1 MPDSPPHFDISA
13 AVVRQLGEELVS
25 DEVTAIVELVK
36 NAYDADATYANVVVN
51 TEEPPPEG
59 LTDFGAAT
67 GYVTIED
74 DGSGMDEGDI
84 RAGWLMISLSAK
96 RKMKAAG
103 GRTPKG
109 RTPLGDKG
117 LGRLSTQKLGQNLDM
132 ITHKAGSADSLHV
145 SFSWSAFSDDRS
157 LSDVPVSI
165 RPASPPG
172 RSKGTQLVIS
182 GLRNPDVWEG
192 AAVDQLITDLSQ
204 IISPFPEA
212 RSFLVTLKINGRPID
227 LGQVSEQVRKA
238 AVGRFFFTFND
249 GKLSLNGSIRLA
261 KLRGNLPDFYDSAI
275 SKDNGR
281 AFFDYLQKKSPTTAL
296 KLSSDKTQ
304 FVDFLYEVE
313 LASLGGVE
321 TIPSPG
327 EPEKR
332 IAADPGPFV
341 GEIDD
346 FVLRGDEIGAGLG
359 GLSNAT
365 ELREIIRKQAG
376 IKVFRDGFGIK
387 PYGLNGQ
394 DWLKLAAGWTSA
406 GSFYGLRPSNV
417 MGFVLISEAD
427 NAHLKEKT
435 DREGFVS
442 NPWAQNFQRL
452 VVQVTDT
459 ISGLYETIRR
469 SLNDYRNELASK
481 AQPFDGSLKAIAD
494 ATTAS
499 EQLSTYTA
507 KTAAIK
513 QSTEAT
519 RDKLRT
525 VAERIDKTPIFT
537 SAAEREIAGL
547 IAEARAAIDAS
558 TALFAEID
566 DYAAQARVLANIV
579 VALAPK
585 LDVLTDQLN
594 DFSELAGLGLLAEA
608 LSHEIQHQAD
618 RLMRQAGAAAKK
630 AQAAR
635 PQNHDLLQFTR
646 NVTATVSV
654 LRGLIEHLGPSL
666 RYQRDR
672 LDKLDMSGL
681 LKEVRQHFQSRWESD
696 HFECKLVLTGSDFEI
711 ETNRGRMLQVI
722 DNLLLNSE
730 YWLKEAAKRDPTFKA
745 EITMDYEPFRLRVWD
760 NGPGVEPAVEDS
772 LFEPFVT
779 LKPRT
784 VGRGIGLFVTAQI
797 MESFGGSIVLLPDQN
812 AEGRRFIFELDLASI
827 GRA

>member
-1 MPDSPPHFDISA
+1 MPDNPPHFDISA

-51 TEEPPPEG
+51 TKDPPPSG
-59 LTDFGAAT
+59 ATDFGEAR

-74 DGSGMDEGDI
+74 DGLGMDEGDI
-84 RAGWLMISLSAK
+84 RTGWLMISLSAK

-132 ITHKAGSADSLHV
+132 ITRKDGLAASLHV
-145 SFSWSAFSDDRS
+145 SFSWAAFGDDRS
-157 LSDVPVSI
+157 LGDVPVSI
-165 RPASPPG
+165 RQASAPG
-172 RSKGTQLVIS
+172 RTKGTQLIIS

-192 AAVDQLITDLSQ
+192 AAADQLVTDLSQ
-204 IISPFPEA
+204 IISPYPEA
-212 RSFLVTLKINGRPID
+212 RSFLVTLRINGRPID

-238 AVGRFFFTFND
+238 AVGRFFFTFKD
-249 GKLSLNGSIRLA
+249 GKLSVNGSIRLV

-281 AFFDYLQKKSPTTAL
+281 AFFDYLQKKSPTQSL
-296 KLSSDKTQ
+296 RLSRDKTQ
-304 FVDFLYEVE
+304 FVDFSYEVD
-313 LASLGGVE
+313 LASLGDVDM
-321 TIPSPG
+321 IPAPVDQ
-327 EPEKR
+327 ERR
-332 IAADPGPFV
+332 IPADPGPFV

-346 FVLRGDEIGAGLG
+346 FVLRGDEMGASLG
-359 GLSNAT
+359 GLANAT
-365 ELREIIRKQAG
+365 EIREIIRKQAG

-387 PYGLNGQ
+387 PYGVNGQ
-394 DWLKLAAGWTSA
+394 DWLKLASGWTSA
-406 GSFYGLRPSNV
+406 GSFYGLRPGNV

-442 NPWAQNFQRL
+442 NPWSQNFQRL

-459 ISGLYETIRR
+459 ISRLYETIRR

-481 AQPFDGSLKAIAD
+481 AHPFDTSRQAIAD

-499 EQLSTYTA
+499 AQLSTYTA
-507 KTAAIK
+507 KAAALR
-513 QSTEAT
+513 QTTEAT
-519 RDKLRT
+519 REKLRT

-537 SAAEREIAGL
+537 SAAERDVSPL
-547 IAEARAAIDAS
+547 LAEARAAIDAS
-558 TALFAEID
+558 SALFAEIED
-566 DYAAQARVLANIV
+566 HAAQARILANIV
-579 VALAPK
+579 TALAPK

-618 RLMRQAGAAAKK
+618 RLMRQAASAAKK
-630 AQAAR
+630 AQATR

-646 NVTATVSV
+646 DVTSTVSV

-672 LDKLDMSGL
+672 LDKIEVSGL
-681 LKEVRQHFQSRWESD
+681 LKEVREHFQTRWETD
-696 HFECKLVLTGSDFEI
+696 HFECRMILTGSDFEI

-730 YWLKEAAKRDPTFKA
+730 YWLKEAIKRDRAFKA
-745 EITMDYEPFRLRVWD
+745 EINIDYEPFRLRIWD
-760 NGPGVEPAVEDS
+760 NGPGVDRAVEDS
-772 LFEPFVT
+772 LFEPFIT
-779 LKPRT
+779 LKPRNQ
-784 VGRGIGLFVTAQI
+784 GRGIGLFVTAQI
-797 MESFGGSIVLLPDQN
+797 MESFGGSIVLLPDRN
-812 AEGRRFIFELDLASI
+812 PEGRRFIFELDLTSI
-827 GRA
+827 GHA